1 MKNKATFVVG
11 TRPEIIKIAPIA
23 NKISSIVL
31 FTGQHFDTN
40 MSDDFFELL
49 DVEELRNLNLSEE
62 VIYLF
67 KKWLTVLQWSK
78 KIDSQKIIVQ
88 GDTNSTLA
96 GAIAAKY
103 KIKTFFYWI
112 RHEVGRLNAN
122 RGI

>member
-62 VIYLF
+62 SNLSVQEMANSIANEVKKLIHKRLLF
-67 KKWLTVLQWSK
+67 KEIQ
-78 KIDSQKIIVQ
+78 
-88 GDTNSTLA
+88 
-96 GAIAAKY
+96 
-103 KIKTFFYWI
+103 I
-112 RHEVGRLNAN
+112 RHLLEQ
-122 RGI
+122 

>member
-49 DVEELRNLNLSEE
+49 DGMVM
-62 VIYLF
+62 
-67 KKWLTVLQWSK
+67 
-78 KIDSQKIIVQ
+78 
-88 GDTNSTLA
+88 
-96 GAIAAKY
+96 
-103 KIKTFFYWI
+103 
-112 RHEVGRLNAN
+112 H
-122 RGI
+122 

>member
-49 DVEELRNLNLSEE
+49 DVEELRNLNLNEE
-62 VIYLF
+62 NNLSVQEMANSIANEV
-67 KKWLTVLQWSK
+67 KK
-78 KIDSQKIIVQ
+78 
-88 GDTNSTLA
+88 N
-96 GAIAAKY
+96 
-103 KIKTFFYWI
+103 
-112 RHEVGRLNAN
+112 
-122 RGI
+122 